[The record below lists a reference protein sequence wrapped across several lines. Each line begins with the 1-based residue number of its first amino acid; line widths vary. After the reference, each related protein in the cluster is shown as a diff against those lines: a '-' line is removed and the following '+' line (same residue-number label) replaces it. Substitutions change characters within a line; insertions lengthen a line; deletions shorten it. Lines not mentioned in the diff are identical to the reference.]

1 MGNSSSGYFAIIHDR
16 NFNNSISKLLRFGNN
31 QGIHLMSFY
40 LPSGHLDFWLSSE
53 GTTFIEG
60 LNQFLEMK
68 NSESITT
75 IFTDARINSIHG
87 NSLNNIFAAGDNSVY
102 HYDGNDLFE
111 YEEFKNMGLTFY
123 SVWVGRGEVF
133 LVGYNIQ
140 SPQELVIF
148 QGK

>member
-1 MGNSSSGYFAIIHDR
+1 
-16 NFNNSISKLLRFGNN
+16 
-31 QGIHLMSFY
+31 MSFY

-60 LNQFLEMK
+60 LNKFIEMK
-68 NSESITT
+68 NSETLTSISTNVK
-75 IFTDARINSIHG
+75 INSIHG
-87 NSLNNIFAAGDNSVY
+87 NSYTNIFAAGDNAVY

-133 LVGYNIQ
+133 LVGYDSQ
-140 SPQELVIF
+140 STQELVVF
-148 QGK
+148 KGR